1 MRVRT
6 ATSLRA
12 RLREGTAELHR
23 AVEAR
28 LALGERDLTLDRYR
42 DVLAALHGFYEPLEQ
57 RLAAVAAARPL
68 GLMLRRRAP
77 LLADDLAWL
86 GLSHDAIARLPR
98 CTQLPCVDDAGDAAG
113 CLYVVEGAALGGRV
127 VTRALQARLG
137 TTAERGGRFFAE
149 HERGGLL
156 QVLRRPKVAG
166 RGLHDGD
173 DAARLVEICGA
184 LNVARFSHEQTEAR
198 A

>member
-137 TTAERGGRFFAE
+137 TTAERGGRFFAD
-149 HERGGLL
+149 GGGD
-156 QVLRRPKVAG
+156 VPRRWATVVAWLDALG
-166 RGLHDGD
+166 CDAHQAALA
-173 DAARLVEICGA
+173 AARATFRTLDDWLRERDGA
-184 LNVARFSHEQTEAR
+184 P
-198 A
+198 